1 MQHLDE
7 GTIHAWLD
15 GALAPNEASAA
26 EAHVQS
32 CEECARAVAE
42 ARGLIAAS
50 SRILGALDD
59 VPAVQGAA
67 GSTGALS
74 LPAARARRSP
84 WWRRGGIGYAAAAT
98 ALLAVGTTL
107 LWSRMSPDIA
117 MDARATAASEAAP
130 APVAATSQVIGD
142 SLASKRAAESR
153 PPARDLAR
161 DAVNDAKNLTP
172 TVTSAKLSAKESE
185 RAKEQPQKEELAKDI
200 VVPLPGAMPRPAAPK
215 STPPVRQE
223 AERKALAEAAA
234 NSAQFS
240 RQAQVLGRVLD
251 AATGAPV
258 VGALVSIDTARVSTQ
273 TDSAGKFQLQSVPL
287 GNQTVRVRALG
298 FQAAQHPV
306 AVAPSDSVQLAFALQ
321 KSSVQL
327 QEVVATGA
335 ATSAKQERRE
345 AQGAR
350 RDAPQASV
358 VAGQE
363 GARLSA
369 ARSPAES
376 IAGCYSLRTV
386 ARDKARDED
395 RAIVASLPTRVQLES
410 ELVDRSR
417 ANEQSPNRARTVAGG
432 ARAESW
438 RMVGDS
444 LEVTLVDG
452 DRRTALRFA
461 RRDTRWVSDVAIME
475 RCSTP

>member
-59 VPAVQGAA
+59 VPAVQNT
-67 GSTGALS
+67 TGALS
-74 LPAARARRSP
+74 LPAARLRRRPS
-84 WWRRGGIGYAAAAT
+84 WLRRGGIGYAAAAT

-107 LWSRMSPDIA
+107 VWSRMSPDTA
-117 MDARATAASEAAP
+117 MDARVTANEAAP
-130 APVAATSQVIGD
+130 APVAATSQALSD
-142 SLASKRAAESR
+142 SVASKRAAESR
-153 PPARDLAR
+153 PPAADLAR
-161 DAVNDAKNLTP
+161 DAVADTKNVP
-172 TVTSAKLSAKESE
+172 AVTSAKLSAKVSE
-185 RAKEQPQKEELAKDI
+185 RAKESQPPKEELAKDI

-223 AERKALAEAAA
+223 AERKALAEAAGNA
-234 NSAQFS
+234 ALSA
-240 RQAQVLGRVLD
+240 RPAQVLGRVLD
-251 AATGAPV
+251 ATTGAPV
-258 VGALVSIDTARVSTQ
+258 AGAIVSIDTARAAVR

-287 GNQTVRVRALG
+287 GNQTVSVRALG
-298 FQAAQHPV
+298 FQAAQHRV
-306 AVAPSDSVQLAFALQ
+306 AVAQSDSVQLAFALQ
-321 KSSVQL
+321 KSGVEL
-327 QEVVATGA
+327 QPVVVTGA
-335 ATSAKQERRE
+335 AQRAQQDKRE
-345 AQGAR
+345 EPNAR
-350 RDAPQASV
+350 RDAPQSR
-358 VAGQE
+358 AGQE
-363 GARLSA
+363 GVRFRASSGAAASA
-369 ARSPAES
+369 
-376 IAGCYSLRTV
+376 AGCYTLRAVTQ
-386 ARDKARDED
+386 DKARDED

-417 ANEQSPNRARTVAGG
+417 ANEQSASRARTVAGG

-452 DRRTALRFA
+452 DRRMALRFA
-461 RRDTRWVSDVAIME
+461 RRDTRWISDIAIME
-475 RCSTP
+475 RCGTP

>member
-1 MQHLDE
+1 MRHLDE

-32 CEECARAVAE
+32 CEECGRAVAE

-59 VPAVQGAA
+59 VPAVQAATGAA
-67 GSTGALS
+67 GTLS
-74 LPAARARRSP
+74 LPAARDRRRS

-107 LWSRMSPDIA
+107 VWSRLSPDTA
-117 MDARATAASEAAP
+117 MDTRATTAIVP

-142 SLASKRAAESR
+142 SLASKRAADSR
-153 PPARDLAR
+153 PPVTDLAR
-161 DAVNDAKNLTP
+161 DAANDVKNVVP
-172 TVTSAKLSAKESE
+172 AATSAKLSDKQT
-185 RAKEQPQKEELAKDI
+185 QPAKEELAKDI
-200 VVPLPGAMPRPAAPK
+200 VVPLPGPMPRPAAPK

-223 AERKALAEAAA
+223 AERKALADAAA
-234 NSAQFS
+234 NTALSV
-240 RQAQVLGRVLD
+240 RPAQVLGRVLD

-258 VGALVSIDTARVSTQ
+258 VGALVSVDSTRAQ
-273 TDSAGKFQLQSVPL
+273 TDSSGKFQLQAVPL

-298 FQAAQHPV
+298 FQPAVHPV
-306 AVAPSDSVQLAFALQ
+306 AVAASDSVQLAFALQ
-321 KSSVQL
+321 KSVASLEQ
-327 QEVVATGA
+327 VVTTGTA
-335 ATSAKQERRE
+335 AAAQQDRRDSRLRRE
-345 AQGAR
+345 AERSQAAQGQGA
-350 RDAPQASV
+350 
-358 VAGQE
+358 
-363 GARLSA
+363 ARLSA

-376 IAGCYSLRTV
+376 VAGCYTV
-386 ARDKARDED
+386 RAIAQDKARDED

-410 ELVDRSR
+410 EPVDRSR
-417 ANEQSPNRARTVAGG
+417 ANEQSPNRARTLAGNV
-432 ARAESW
+432 RAESW

-461 RRDTRWVSDVAIME
+461 RRDTRWISAIAIME
-475 RCSTP
+475 RCSSP

>member
-32 CEECARAVAE
+32 CEQCARVVAE

-74 LPAARARRSP
+74 LPAARLRRTS

-107 LWSRMSPDIA
+107 VWSRMSPDTA
-117 MDARATAASEAAP
+117 MDARVSAVNEAAP
-130 APVAATSQVIGD
+130 APQAATSPSTTD
-142 SLASKRAAESR
+142 SLASTRAAGSR
-153 PPARDLAR
+153 PAASDLAR
-161 DAVNDAKNLTP
+161 DPANDAKNVVP
-172 TVTSAKLSAKESE
+172 AATSAKLSAKDTQP
-185 RAKEQPQKEELAKDI
+185 AKEEFAIDR
-200 VVPLPGAMPRPAAPK
+200 VVPLPGPMPRPAAPK
-215 STPPVRQE
+215 STPPVKQE
-223 AERKALAEAAA
+223 PERKALVDAAA
-234 NSAQFS
+234 NAALSV
-240 RQAQVLGRVLD
+240 RPAQVLGRVLD
-251 AATGAPV
+251 ATTGAPV
-258 VGALVSIDTARVSTQ
+258 AGAIVSIDTARAAVR

-298 FQAAQHPV
+298 FQAAQYPV
-306 AVAPSDSVQLAFALQ
+306 AVAASDSVQLAFTLQ
-321 KSSVQL
+321 KSTVAL
-327 QEVVATGA
+327 QEVVTTGA
-335 ATSAKQERRE
+335 AAGAQRDRRE
-345 AQGAR
+345 AQVAR
-350 RDAPQASV
+350 RDAPQSSA

-363 GARLSA
+363 GERLRAVSSA
-369 ARSPAES
+369 AASA
-376 IAGCYSLRTV
+376 AGCYTLRVV
-386 ARDKARDED
+386 AQDKARDED
-395 RAIVASLPTRVQLES
+395 RAVVASLPTRVQLES

-417 ANEQSPNRARTVAGG
+417 ANEQSPNRARTVVGT

-461 RRDTRWVSDVAIME
+461 RRDTRWISDIVILE
-475 RCSTP
+475 RCNAP

>member
-15 GALAPNEASAA
+15 GALAPNEATAA
-26 EAHVQS
+26 EAHAQS
-32 CEECARAVAE
+32 CEECARVVAE

-67 GSTGALS
+67 GSTGSLS
-74 LPAARARRSP
+74 LPATRARRSP

-107 LWSRMSPDIA
+107 VWSKLSPDTA
-117 MDARATAASEAAP
+117 LDARVTAASEPAP
-130 APVAATSQVIGD
+130 APVAATSQAIGD
-142 SLASKRAAESR
+142 SAASKRAAESR
-153 PPARDLAR
+153 PPASDLAR
-161 DAVNDAKNLTP
+161 DAANDAKNVVP
-172 TVTSAKLSAKESE
+172 TATNAKLSAKETQP
-185 RAKEQPQKEELAKDI
+185 AKEEQLAKDI
-200 VVPLPGAMPRPAAPK
+200 VVPLPGAMPRPAAPT
-215 STPPVRQE
+215 SAPPVKQE
-223 AERKALAEAAA
+223 SERKALTDA
-234 NSAQFS
+234 AQFS

-258 VGALVSIDTARVSTQ
+258 AGAIVSIDTARVSTQ
-273 TDSAGKFQLQSVPL
+273 TDSAGKFQLQAVPL
-287 GNQTVRVRALG
+287 GTQTVRVRALG
-298 FQAAQHPV
+298 FQAMQHAV

-321 KSSVQL
+321 KSTVAL

-335 ATSAKQERRE
+335 AASAQQDRRE

-350 RDAPQASV
+350 RDAPQSSA

-363 GARLSA
+363 GAARLSA
-369 ARSPAES
+369 ARSPAVS
-376 IAGCYSLRTV
+376 AAGCYTV
-386 ARDKARDED
+386 RAVSQDKARDED
-395 RAIVASLPTRVQLES
+395 RAIAASLPTRVQLES

-417 ANEQSPNRARTVAGG
+417 ANEQSPNRARTVAGT

-444 LEVTLVDG
+444 LEVTLVEG

-461 RRDTRWVSDVAIME
+461 RRDTRWISGIAILE
-475 RCSTP
+475 RCSSP

>member
-26 EAHVQS
+26 EAHVQT
-32 CEECARAVAE
+32 CEDCARAVAE

-59 VPAVQGAA
+59 VPAVQAQTGAA
-67 GSTGALS
+67 GTLT
-74 LPAARARRSP
+74 LPVARARRAS

-107 LWSRMSPDIA
+107 VWSRMSPDTA
-117 MDARATAASEAAP
+117 MDARAIANEVAPPP
-130 APVAATSQVIGD
+130 APVAATAQSRGD
-142 SLASKRAAESR
+142 SVASKQAAESG
-153 PPARDLAR
+153 PPAANVAR
-161 DAVNDAKNLTP
+161 DAVDDRKNVAP
-172 TVTSAKLSAKESE
+172 TATNAKLSDKQT
-185 RAKEQPQKEELAKDI
+185 QPAKEELTKDI

-215 STPPVRQE
+215 SAPPVRQE
-223 AERKALAEAAA
+223 AERKALADAAGNA
-234 NSAQFS
+234 AQAS

-258 VGALVSIDTARVSTQ
+258 VGAVVSVDTARVATQ
-273 TDSAGKFQLQSVPL
+273 TDSAGKFQLQSIPL
-287 GNQTVRVRALG
+287 GTQTVRVRAVG
-298 FQAAQHPV
+298 FQAAQH
-306 AVAPSDSVQLAFALQ
+306 AVAIASDSVQLAFTLQ
-321 KSSVQL
+321 KSGVALEQ
-327 QEVVATGA
+327 VVATSTA
-335 ATSAKQERRE
+335 ERAQQSKRE
-345 AQGAR
+345 AQGLR
-350 RDAPQASV
+350 RDAPQSSA

-363 GARLSA
+363 GGGARSSA
-369 ARSPAES
+369 AGSAAAS
-376 IAGCYSLRTV
+376 AAGCYTLRAV
-386 ARDKARDED
+386 AQDKARDED
-395 RAIVASLPTRVQLES
+395 RSMIASLPTRVQLES

-417 ANEQSPNRARTVAGG
+417 ANEQSPNRARTVAGT

-461 RRDTRWVSDVAIME
+461 RRDPRWISSIAILE
-475 RCSTP
+475 PCEPR